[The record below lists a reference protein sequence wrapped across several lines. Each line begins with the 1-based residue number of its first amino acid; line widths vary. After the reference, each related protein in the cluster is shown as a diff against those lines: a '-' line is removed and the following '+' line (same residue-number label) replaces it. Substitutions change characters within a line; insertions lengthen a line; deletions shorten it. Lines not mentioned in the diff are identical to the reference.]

1 MVIRFSPYNSPFVPH
16 GDNSGIYWI
25 GREFRDMPH
34 NAHVYEFV
42 REQGRRHV
50 EALNLEMNSA
60 VAILP
65 LLDEMAADGVAAAGR
80 RARDIRKFLSPSKN
94 FSYRACDLRAKKLV
108 KAQV

>member
-1 MVIRFSPYNSPFVPH
+1 MDIRFSPYNSPFVPH
-16 GDNSGIYWI
+16 GDNTGIYWI

-60 VAILP
+60 VAVLP

-80 RARDIRKFLSPSKN
+80 RARDIRKFLNPYKN
-94 FSYRACDLRAKKLV
+94 STYRAADLLAKRLV
-108 KAQV
+108 SSQV